1 MYTIS
6 TGWPIKLNLIKY
18 TGKEDNV
25 SIRTLVQC
33 VHFGQGFWKFAK
45 EMADVG
51 WISIVYYGSLT

>member
-1 MYTIS
+1 MCKIS
-6 TGWPIKLNLIKY
+6 AGLPIKLKLIKY

-25 SIRTLVQC
+25 SIRTFVQC

-51 WISIVYYGSLT
+51 WISIVYCGSLT